1 MNSILERKIS
11 KFTNS
16 IRQAVKEE
24 NWYAAL
30 TFALTLPDICGK
42 LEFKSQGSTKRY
54 VQWFNE
60 NLLEKYSMTL
70 FGNKIVFLSGKDA
83 YALRCAYLHGGE
95 VDINEQR
102 IKEVLSAFVFVAPDK
117 GRAAHCARIEDQLL
131 LRVDE
136 FCEDICSAVDVW
148 VENNKE
154 NKDMQKSADKI
165 LEIKTGG
172 VLFPDG
178 VYVG

>member
-1 MNSILERKIS
+1 M
-11 KFTNS
+11 
-16 IRQAVKEE
+16 
-24 NWYAAL
+24 
-30 TFALTLPDICGK
+30 
-42 LEFKSQGSTKRY
+42 
-54 VQWFNE
+54 
-60 NLLEKYSMTL
+60 
-70 FGNKIVFLSGKDA
+70 
-83 YALRCAYLHGGE
+83 
-95 VDINEQR
+95 DINEQR

-117 GRAAHCARIEDQLL
+117 GRAAHCARIEDELL